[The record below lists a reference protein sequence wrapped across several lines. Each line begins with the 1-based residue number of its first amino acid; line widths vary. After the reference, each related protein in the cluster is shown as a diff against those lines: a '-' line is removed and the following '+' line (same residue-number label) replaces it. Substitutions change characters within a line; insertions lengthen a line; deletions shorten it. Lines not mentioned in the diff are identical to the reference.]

1 MTDAAGD
8 PPRSFSD
15 PPRSLSDAALPAP
28 GEAPDFSGMVP
39 VEHFRQVLQQAAAEA
54 PPEARTLLIL
64 THRAPDPD
72 AIGACVGV
80 ERLCNAC
87 FGIETRIATIGRIH
101 RAENLAMV
109 RELDLDLSTYEEIDP
124 DHFFGAVLVDT
135 QPGFGHTLLPE
146 RIPILAV
153 FDHHVSPTG
162 EDEEEGPPVPHLDV
176 RLGIGAT
183 SSVVYEYLRDASC
196 EYDAVV
202 ATALFCGIR
211 YDTADLS
218 HHASPLDEEAF
229 NTTFRLA
236 DRTAITRIHHPP
248 LPRAYY
254 SELHAAL
261 SVARQHGALVLALLG
276 EVPHPEFVAEMADF
290 FLRMKGCSWVV
301 VGGAVEEDRQYVLSL
316 RTDYAFGN
324 AYPLMARV
332 LDGMGS
338 FGGHGHIAGARIDL
352 EDLGE
357 STISSVERVLRQNAL
372 GILGSSEKGELP
384 PEGRPLS

>member
-1 MTDAAGD
+1 MTDSAGD
-8 PPRSFSD
+8 PTRPL
-15 PPRSLSDAALPAP
+15 PDAALPAP
-28 GEAPDFSGMVP
+28 GEAPDFSGQKP
-39 VEHFRQVLQQAAAEA
+39 VEHFRRVLEDAAAQA
-54 PPEARTLLIL
+54 PPGRCSLLIL
-64 THRAPDPD
+64 THRSPDPD

-80 ERLCNAC
+80 DRLCQGC
-87 FGIETRIATIGRIH
+87 FGLETRVASIGRIH

-109 RELDLDLSTYEEIDP
+109 RELGLELSNYDEVDP
-124 DHFFGAVLVDT
+124 DAFFGAVLVDT

-146 RIPILAV
+146 RIPVLAV
-153 FDHHVSPTG
+153 FDHHVPPAG
-162 EDEEEGPPVPHLDV
+162 DEDEPPSPVPHLDV

-183 SSVVYEYLRDASC
+183 SSVIYEYLRDQGC
-196 EYDAVV
+196 EYDTIV

-218 HHASPLDEEAF
+218 HHASPLDEEAYHA
-229 NTTFRLA
+229 TFRLA

-254 SELHAAL
+254 AELHAAL
-261 SVARQHGALVLALLG
+261 SVARQHGALVIALLG
-276 EVPHPEFVAEMADF
+276 VVSHPEFVAEMADF

-324 AYPLMARV
+324 AYPLMARI

-357 STISSVERVLRQNAL
+357 STIASVQRKLRQNAL
-372 GILGSSEKGELP
+372 GILGSSAEGELP

>member
-1 MTDAAGD
+1 MTDSAGE
-8 PPRSFSD
+8 PTRPL
-15 PPRSLSDAALPAP
+15 PDASLPAP
-28 GEAPDFSGMVP
+28 GEAPDFSGQKP
-39 VEHFRQVLQQAAAEA
+39 VEHFRRVLEEAAAQA
-54 PPEARTLLIL
+54 PPGKRSLLIL
-64 THRAPDPD
+64 THRSPDPD

-80 ERLCNAC
+80 DRLCQGC
-87 FGIETRIATIGRIH
+87 FGLKTRVASIGRIH

-109 RELDLDLSTYEEIDP
+109 RELGLELSNYDEIDP
-124 DHFFGAVLVDT
+124 DAFFGAVLVDT

-153 FDHHVSPTG
+153 FDHHVPPAG
-162 EDEEEGPPVPHLDV
+162 EEDEPPSPVPHLDV

-183 SSVVYEYLRDASC
+183 ASVIYEYLRDQGC
-196 EYDAVV
+196 EYDTVV

-218 HHASPLDEEAF
+218 HHASPLDEEAYHA
-229 NTTFRLA
+229 TFRQA

-254 SELHAAL
+254 AELHAAL
-261 SVARQHGALVLALLG
+261 SVARQHGALVIALLG
-276 EVPHPEFVAEMADF
+276 VVSHPEFVAEMADF

-301 VGGAVEEDRQYVLSL
+301 VGGAVEEDGQYVLSL

-357 STISSVERVLRQNAL
+357 STIASVQRKLRQNAL
-372 GILGSSEKGELP
+372 GILGSPAEGELP